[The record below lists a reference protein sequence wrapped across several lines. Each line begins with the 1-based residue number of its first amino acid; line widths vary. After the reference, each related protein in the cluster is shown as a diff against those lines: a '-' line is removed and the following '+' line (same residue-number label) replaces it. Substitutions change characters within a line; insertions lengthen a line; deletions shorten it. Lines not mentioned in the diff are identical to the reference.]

1 MYTCTPNDFD
11 CEFLFSLLLAGLIVA
26 VVTAAGYPGAD
37 GARKS
42 VPISSDC
49 AFDPHSNARYEA
61 RLRGL
66 LDAMVAQGMDQK
78 TSRRLFVLG
87 GECNYLCQCNSGVL
101 EPIEY
106 AP

>member
-1 MYTCTPNDFD
+1 MTFKPL
-11 CEFLFSLLLAGLIVA
+11 EFNCFFSLQRAGLIVA

-37 GARKS
+37 GARKF
-42 VPISSDC
+42 VPSALQFAAHCHSS
-49 AFDPHSNARYEA
+49 ARYEA

-78 TSRRLFVLG
+78 TTRRLFVLG

-106 AP
+106 